1 MLGKFI
7 FLCFHQYGV
16 CGGGSSYT
24 LKGFTDC
31 WFKILDLSHFES
43 WNSLGFIPVIIQ
55 ETDFL
60 KFLFLFFFFFFHL
73 LKLKLTQGV
82 HWDMLF
88 HPSKQC
94 PLMKWSDRKYSASLP
109 KVKITWSERT
119 STIFWEAI
127 ATKHLR
133 FRSPNQFLSG
143 FQHCSL

>member
-60 KFLFLFFFFFFHL
+60 KFLFLFFFFFPFA
-73 LKLKLTQGV
+73 KVETNAG
-82 HWDMLF
+82 
-88 HPSKQC
+88 S
-94 PLMKWSDRKYSASLP
+94 PLGHVVPPFKTVPANEM
-109 KVKITWSERT
+109 I
-119 STIFWEAI
+119 
-127 ATKHLR
+127 
-133 FRSPNQFLSG
+133 
-143 FQHCSL
+143 